1 MKERILEKRKYILID
16 VPVNHVRLILWLT
29 IISCIPPL
37 LVHFTGGSSIYSVHF
52 LRAASMKAGRA

>member
-29 IISCIPPL
+29 VAFPPCWYISLVAARSIVSVFCVQL
-37 LVHFTGGSSIYSVHF
+37 L
-52 LRAASMKAGRA
+52 